1 MIKVYREFRDLRNL
15 VGKSVVA
22 IGNFDGLHYG
32 HQSVLNQALNIKKKN
47 GCKLIILTFYP
58 HPTKV
63 LRPGREP
70 KNIISFR
77 NKVNK
82 MEEMGVDI
90 LLAQRFS
97 IAFSK
102 LTAFEFVK
110 NVLIDGL
117 KANDIIIGDDFHF
130 GNKRQGNIN
139 YLNSKEFRNNFTVHI
154 INEVSGKNGRYS
166 SSLIRDMIIKGK
178 MLEAKEIL
186 GYFYE
191 VEGIVVRGQQLGK
204 ELGFPTANIHYFNI
218 LIPEDGIYAGWVKIG
233 KKYYMGAIS
242 TGCRPQFK
250 GVKRFL
256 EAHILDFSGDI
267 YGTRIKVSLV
277 KKIRNEEVFS
287 NVEELKKKMTL
298 DCKEAIKI
306 LKVNNI

>member
-1 MIKVYREFRDLRNL
+1 
-15 VGKSVVA
+15 
-22 IGNFDGLHYG
+22 
-32 HQSVLNQALNIKKKN
+32 
-47 GCKLIILTFYP
+47 
-58 HPTKV
+58 
-63 LRPGREP
+63 
-70 KNIISFR
+70 
-77 NKVNK
+77 
-82 MEEMGVDI
+82 MEELGVDI

-97 IAFSK
+97 IVFSK
-102 LTAFEFVK
+102 LTAFEFVE
-110 NVLIDGL
+110 NVLIDSL
-117 KANDIIIGDDFHF
+117 KASDIIIGDDFHF
-130 GNKRQGNIN
+130 GYKRQGNVN
-139 YLNSKEFRNNFTVHI
+139 YLNSKEFSNNFTVHI

-166 SSLIRDMIIKGK
+166 SSLIRDRVIKGK

-204 ELGFPTANIHYFNI
+204 ELGFPTANVNYLNT
-218 LIPEDGIYAGWVKIG
+218 LIPEDGIYAGWVKIA

-256 EAHILDFSGDI
+256 EAHIIDFSGDI

-298 DCKEAIKI
+298 DCKGAIKI